1 MLCCCSIYN
10 SDRSSTN
17 TSSNDI
23 IVVSQS
29 NLLFQTMH
37 SFFLFTRGEL
47 AIVHMVLFY
56 LLFALFSGFVFVVIN
71 GLCQGLMPFDGILV
85 GKRSLLYIEQQPG
98 EFCSIGQSHT
108 YFTILAVNSLKS
120 TGWSEPTCYS
130 LQNLVS
136 FYSFLE
142 QQVFTY
148 NLIGQ

>member
-10 SDRSSTN
+10 NDRSPTN

-23 IVVSQS
+23 TVVSQS

-37 SFFLFTRGEL
+37 SFFLFTRAEL
-47 AIVHMVLFY
+47 VIVLTVLFY
-56 LLFALFSGFVFVVIN
+56 LLFSLFQGFAFVVIN
-71 GLCQGLMPFDGILV
+71 GLRQGLMPFDDVLV
-85 GKRSLLYIEQQPG
+85 GERSLLHIEQQPG
-98 EFCSIGQSHT
+98 EFCSICQSHT

-120 TGWSEPTCYS
+120 TGWSEPTRYS
-130 LQNLVS
+130 LQNLLS